1 MEENLVLLCTQVN
14 RLERNVGKDIKL
26 PVSKRNMFIGA
37 TTQIRAAY
45 KDHEIHVTLKS
56 CITLSFKF
64 LDSQHKIS
72 IVL

>member
-1 MEENLVLLCTQVN
+1 MPAKLSKCLCQNL
-14 RLERNVGKDIKL
+14 
-26 PVSKRNMFIGA
+26 FIGA
-37 TTQIRAAY
+37 TTQIRAVQ
-45 KDHEIHVTLKS
+45 KDHEITINLKR